1 MFYRGVDRESFV
13 RNEISRWK
21 TRARV
26 TPRAEEAL
34 TPDNF
39 YN

>member
-1 MFYRGVDRESFV
+1 MHLAEAILYVLAE
-13 RNEISRWK
+13 RNGGWK

>member
-1 MFYRGVDRESFV
+1 MASVTLKLSSV
-13 RNEISRWK
+13 RNKDNGWK